1 MYYIYILRSSKNNKY
16 YVGCTNNVTRRVKE
30 HNKGLSKYTKIDKP
44 WVLTHKEEY
53 KTLGEARKREKQ
65 IKAWKKR
72 EAIERLF
79 RALVV

>member
-1 MYYIYILRSSKNNKY
+1 M
-16 YVGCTNNVTRRVKE
+16 GCSNNVTRRVEE

-44 WVLTHKEEY
+44 WILTYVEEY

-65 IKAWKKR
+65 IKSWKKR

-79 RALVV
+79 IALVV